1 MLNSLELENKK
12 LMERLNVKI
21 ESDANN
27 LYSKT
32 KDAEIEQRAMKLK
45 LSVAGL
51 EQVKTR
57 WAQKQKEGWTR
68 EHLCT
73 EASQFA
79 EPDRNWEELFNL
91 RSYALNCTPETLD
104 RFLRDKNE

>member
-1 MLNSLELENKK
+1 
-12 LMERLNVKI
+12 
-21 ESDANN
+21 
-27 LYSKT
+27 
-32 KDAEIEQRAMKLK
+32 MKLK

-79 EPDRNWEELFNL
+79 EPDTNCNVKKLPLFKFNEAVFELIDNAF
-91 RSYALNCTPETLD
+91 TLP
-104 RFLRDKNE
+104 